1 MTILKLTA
9 QLVAHN
15 LYCPDGK
22 LRSEFCDTEVPGLY
36 IEVRASKPG
45 QGTYYLR
52 YKDTYGKTCHQKI
65 ARTTDMDLAEARRQA
80 KLLRAD
86 IVANGADPRA
96 EAKAQ
101 RAVLTVSDFFELHYL
116 PHAKAHKRSWMRD
129 ETLYRIRIKPKFGDR
144 RMNQLTRHE
153 LQTFLTE
160 LAAEGMAPASADHHL
175 KLMRHA
181 FNLAIDWGMLDANPA
196 IRIKL
201 FNADNKLENY
211 LDEDELSRLIGVLKT
226 DSNRGVCNIAMFLL
240 STGARLNEALK
251 AKWCDIDRTHRVW
264 KIPAAI
270 SKSKKVRSVPLND
283 SALSVLDELGSEGEH
298 EHLFVNMKSGEA
310 YTAVHKTWNRL
321 RLKAKL
327 PNLRLHDLRHQ
338 YASLL
343 VCAGHT
349 LYEVQ
354 QILGHS
360 DPAVTQRY
368 AHLSTE
374 RLQKAANSAS
384 VLIRGAT
391 KLPDAA

>member
-1 MTILKLTA
+1 MPIVKLTTSFI
-9 QLVAHN
+9 LHN
-15 LYCPDGK
+15 LQCPPGK
-22 LRSEFCDTEVPGLY
+22 QRIEFCDTEVPGLY
-36 IEVRASKPG
+36 IEVRSTRPG
-45 QGTYYLR
+45 RGSWYLR
-52 YKDTYGKTCHQKI
+52 YRSKEGKTCHQKI
-65 ARTTDMDLAEARRQA
+65 ARTTDIDLAEARRQA

-96 EAKAQ
+96 EEKAK
-101 RAVLTVSDFFELHYL
+101 RAVLTVSDYFEKHYL

-153 LQTFLTE
+153 LQTFLSE

-211 LDEDELSRLIGVLKT
+211 LDEDELGRLIGVLKT

-343 VCAGHT
+343 VSSGHT